1 MNFYVVSIVQP
12 CTEDKC
18 DRNATVVVR
27 NSRNEEIRKCCT
39 YHGNRLA
46 RKLND
51 AEAKKTTVASTPDS

>member
-1 MNFYVVSIVQP
+1 
-12 CTEDKC
+12 
-18 DRNATVVVR
+18 VVVK

-51 AEAKKTTVASTPDS
+51 EEAKKTPATPVTKDAGSGGNDN